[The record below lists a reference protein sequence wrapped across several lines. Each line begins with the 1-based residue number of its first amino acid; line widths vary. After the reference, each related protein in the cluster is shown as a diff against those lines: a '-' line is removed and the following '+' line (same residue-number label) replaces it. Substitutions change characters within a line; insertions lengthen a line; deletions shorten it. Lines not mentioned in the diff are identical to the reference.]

1 LRERIGHVPA
11 YLPIR
16 DYAVIGDCRTAA
28 LISGNGSIDWLCWPR
43 FDSPAC
49 FNRLLD
55 SERGGYCAVS
65 PLGPFTARRAYEGNT
80 PVLVTEFLAER
91 GRVRLTDLMP
101 VVPDAPS
108 SGRLTAFRHL
118 LRRAECLDGTVDLT
132 VVVRMKPDDG
142 RAAAQFESRRHVGY
156 CATMGGATLI
166 VGTGASL
173 SSGPG
178 ILHGTVRVR
187 KGESL
192 ILWLTYDEEA
202 PTVYPCVALADRAV
216 DETVAYWERWAAEC
230 RYAGPGR
237 AKVVRSALTLKLLT
251 YAPSGAM
258 VAAPTTSLPERL
270 GGDLN
275 WDYRYCWLR
284 DASFAAGAFFRLGL
298 HREAS
303 AFVQWLTHAT
313 TLTYPKLQVM
323 YDVHGEASLPEKIL
337 DHLSGYWRSRPVRV
351 GNAASSQFQLDI
363 YGELLDGLTAYAD
376 AGHRFDRETRR
387 WIVRMADTVARL
399 WPLPDHGIW
408 EMRGAPRHYVHSKV
422 WCWIAL
428 ERAER
433 LVRRMG
439 WPVST
444 SGWTQAREV
453 IRRVVLRRGYSRVR
467 RSFVQVLDS
476 TKVDAAALTFSWGG
490 FIPGR
495 DPRMSATIT
504 TVERVLSDRGL
515 VYRYRADGDPGLREA
530 AFLPCSFWLAEA
542 LATAGRVDEAHAQL
556 ERCEAA
562 ANDLGLYAE
571 EARPEDGTALG
582 NFPLALTHVA
592 HLNARLRLAATGAGW
607 EARRQERCSYK

>member
-1 LRERIGHVPA
+1 MPA

-55 SERGGYCAVS
+55 WERGGYCAVS
-65 PLGPFTARRAYEGNT
+65 PAGPFTARRAYDGNT

-91 GRVRLTDLMP
+91 GRARLTDLMP
-101 VVPDAPS
+101 VVSEADA
-108 SGRLTAFRHL
+108 GRCLTPFRHL
-118 LRRAECLDGTVDLT
+118 LRRAECLDGTMDVT
-132 VVVRMKPDDG
+132 VVVRMKPEAG
-142 RAAAQFESRRHVGY
+142 RPAALFEPRPHVGY
-156 CATMGGATLI
+156 CARVGGATLI
-166 VGTGASL
+166 VGTEARL
-173 SSGPG
+173 SSGAG
-178 ILHGTVRVR
+178 IVHGTVRLR
-187 KGESL
+187 RGERL
-192 ILWLTYDEEA
+192 ILWLTFDEDA
-202 PTVYPCVALADRAV
+202 PTVYPCLALADRAV
-216 DETVAYWERWAAEC
+216 DETVAYWERWAGQC
-230 RYAGPGR
+230 RYQGPDR
-237 AKVVRSALTLKLLT
+237 SKVIRSALTLKLLT

-284 DASFAAGAFFRLGL
+284 DASFAAGVFFRLGF
-298 HREAS
+298 HREAA

-313 TLTYPKLQVM
+313 TLTYPHLQVM
-323 YDVHGEASLPEKIL
+323 YDVYGEASLPERTL

-363 YGELLDGLTAYAD
+363 YGELLDGLAAYAE
-376 AGHRFDRETRR
+376 AGHRFDRETQR
-387 WIVRMADTVARL
+387 WIVRMAEAVARL

-408 EMRGAPRHYVHSKV
+408 EIRGAPRHYVHSKV

-444 SGWTQAREV
+444 GGWSQARDV
-453 IRRVVLRRGYSRVR
+453 IRQVVLRRGYSPLR

-476 TKVDAAALTFSWGG
+476 TRLDAAALTFSWGG
-490 FIPGR
+490 FISGR
-495 DPRMSATIT
+495 DPRMSATIST
-504 TVERVLSDRGL
+504 IERSLSDRGL
-515 VYRYRADGDPGLREA
+515 VYRYRAEGDASLREA

-542 LATAGRVDEAHAQL
+542 LATAGRDDEAYAQV
-556 ERCEAA
+556 ERCERA

-571 EARPEDGTALG
+571 EARPEDGTVLG

-592 HLNARLRLAATGAGW
+592 HLNARLRLADTATGA
-607 EARRQERCSYK
+607 EARRQDRCSYT

>member
-1 LRERIGHVPA
+1 MERLALVSA
-11 YLPIR
+11 YPPIR

-55 SERGGYCAVS
+55 WNRGGYCAVS
-65 PLGPFTARRAYEGNT
+65 PAGPFTARRSYEGDT
-80 PVLVTEFLAER
+80 PVLVTEFLADR
-91 GRVRLTDLMP
+91 GRVRLTDVMP
-101 VVPDAPS
+101 VVADADAS
-108 SGRLTAFRHL
+108 RRLVPFRQV
-118 LRRAECLDGTVDLT
+118 LRRATCLEGTVDLT
-132 VVVRMKPDDG
+132 VVVRVRPADG
-142 RAAAQFESRRHVGY
+142 RSALLFEPRRHVGY
-156 CATMGGATLI
+156 CARAGGGTLI
-166 VGTGASL
+166 VGTGVPL
-173 SSGPG
+173 SCSAGT
-178 ILHGTVRVR
+178 LHGTVRLR
-187 KGESL
+187 KGDSL
-192 ILWLTYDEEA
+192 ILWLIYDEEA
-202 PTVYPCVALADRAV
+202 PTVYPCLALADRV
-216 DETVAYWERWAAEC
+216 IDETVAYWAAWAAQC
-230 RYAGPGR
+230 RYTGPDR

-298 HREAS
+298 SREAV

-323 YDVHGEASLPEKIL
+323 YDVHGEASLPERTL
-337 DHLSGYWRSRPVRV
+337 DHLTGYWRSRPVRV
-351 GNAASSQFQLDI
+351 GNAASSQLQLDI
-363 YGELLDGLTAYAD
+363 YGELLDGLAAYAD
-376 AGHRFDRETRR
+376 AGHRFDRETQR

-408 EMRGAPRHYVHSKV
+408 EIRGAPRHYVHSKV

-444 SGWTQAREV
+444 TAWTQARDV
-453 IRRVVLRRGYSRVR
+453 IRRIVLRRGYSPLR
-467 RSFVQVLDS
+467 RSFVQVLDG
-476 TKVDAAALTFSWGG
+476 TRLDAAALTFSWGG
-490 FIPGR
+490 FISGR

-504 TVERVLSDRGL
+504 TIERVLGDRGL
-515 VYRYRADGDPGLREA
+515 VYRYRADEDARLREA

-542 LATAGRVDEAHAQL
+542 LATAGRVDQAYAQL
-556 ERCEAA
+556 ERCEMA

-571 EARPEDGTALG
+571 EVCPDDGTVLG

-592 HLNARLRLAATGAGW
+592 HLNARLRLAAAAAQSGT
-607 EARRQERCSYK
+607 RRRNRCSYR